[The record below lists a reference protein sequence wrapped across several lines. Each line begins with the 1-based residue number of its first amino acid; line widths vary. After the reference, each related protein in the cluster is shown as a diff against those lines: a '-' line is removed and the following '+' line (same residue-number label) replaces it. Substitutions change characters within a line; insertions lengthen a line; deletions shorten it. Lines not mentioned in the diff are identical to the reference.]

1 MIAEYK
7 LTEQIFLMGLRDRKE
22 IAKRMHESDCFV
34 LASKLE
40 TFGVA
45 YIEALAAGLP
55 VIATN
60 CGGPEEFVCKDNGIL
75 IAVDDVQGLID
86 AMLKMYNESDK
97 FDRETISK
105 EIVDKFS
112 PETIAKRLT
121 EIYRDVLKDR
131 KVQR

>member
-60 CGGPEEFVCKDNGIL
+60 CGGPEEFVHKDNGIL
-75 IAVDDVQGLID
+75 IEVNDAQGLTD

-97 FDRETISK
+97 FDRE
-105 EIVDKFS
+105 KFQKKWL
-112 PETIAKRLT
+112 INFL
-121 EIYRDVLKDR
+121 LKQLPSD
-131 KVQR
+131 

>member
-1 MIAEYK
+1 LFYFSLKA
-7 LTEQIFLMGLRDRKE
+7 G
-22 IAKRMHESDCFV
+22 
-34 LASKLE
+34 

-60 CGGPEEFVCKDNGIL
+60 CGGPEEFVHKDNGIL
-75 IAVDDVQGLID
+75 IEVDDAAALINS
-86 AMLKMYNESDK
+86 MLKMYNESNK

-105 EIVDKFS
+105 EMVEKFS

-121 EIYRDVLKDR
+121 EIYRNILKDR